1 MPGPRYG
8 SFYPK
13 SSVPFRL
20 HRIQKGLGWNGSEL
34 ARVLGISRRQF
45 GKYFELYYGYGLKVK
60 LHPRTRVLRAILE
73 IERIY
78 AQTLKRFDRHPSLWN
93 RLPEYQKSRA
103 VSLPP
108 YPVPRRENLSKVDV
122 LEANRSPESKERRQ
136 YTLPSPLLAERKRN
150 VNRRRSRTL
159 TQTLARTRAAIRA
172 EYAINPDPQLRR
184 SNIAL
189 GGTEPVAK
197 RVRITNEEEGEEG

>member
-1 MPGPRYG
+1 MSGPRYG
-8 SFYPK
+8 TFYPK
-13 SSVPFRL
+13 SSIPFRL
-20 HRIQKGLGWNGSEL
+20 RRIQKGLGWNGSEL
-34 ARVLGISRRQF
+34 ARVLGMSRRNYSQ
-45 GKYFELYYGYGLKVK
+45 YFELYYGYGLKVK
-60 LHPRTRVLRAILE
+60 QLARTRILRAILE

-78 AQTLKRFDRHPSLWN
+78 AQALKRYDRHPSLWN

-103 VSLPP
+103 VSLPS
-108 YPVPRRENLSKVDV
+108 YPVPRRESLSSLDI
-122 LEANRSPESKERRQ
+122 LETNRPPESKERRQ
-136 YTLPSPLLAERKRN
+136 YTLPSPLVAERKRN
-150 VNRRRSRTL
+150 TNRKRSRTL

-197 RVRITNEEEGEEG
+197 RVRIKNEEEGEE